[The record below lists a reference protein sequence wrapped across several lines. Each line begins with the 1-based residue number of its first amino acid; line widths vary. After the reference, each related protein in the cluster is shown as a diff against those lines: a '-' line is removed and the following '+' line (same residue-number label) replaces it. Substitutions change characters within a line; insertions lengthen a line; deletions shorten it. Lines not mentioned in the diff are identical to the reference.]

1 MSLTLSAAELRELT
15 GFKQA
20 TRQRQWL
27 DERSIPYRFDGRV
40 LVSRAAVERWLSG
53 VDVIVAP
60 ALNWAAVR

>member
-1 MSLTLSAAELRELT
+1 MLTLTPDELQALT
-15 GFKQA
+15 GYKPA
-20 TRQRQWL
+20 TKQRQWL
-27 DERSIPYRFDGRV
+27 DERGVPYRFDGRV

>member
-1 MSLTLSAAELRELT
+1 MSLTLTPAEVRELT
-15 GFKQA
+15 GFKQSS
-20 TRQRQWL
+20 RQRQWL
-27 DERSIPYRFDGRV
+27 DERSVPYRFDGRI

>member
-1 MSLTLSAAELRELT
+1 MSLTLTPDELRELT
-15 GFKQA
+15 GYKPA
-20 TRQRQWL
+20 AKQRQWL
-27 DERSIPYRFDGRV
+27 DERGVPYRFDGRV